1 MKIVPNSARRL
12 AWTLVVA
19 LGLTGAAFAQQNPAS
34 LPIVIKF
41 SHVVAAETNK
51 GKTAEYFKKV
61 AEERTKGA
69 VRVEVYA
76 NSVLYKDKEEMEA
89 LQLGAVQML
98 APTPGKFGP
107 LGAREFEVLD
117 LPYLFDSLEDEH
129 KVTQGAI
136 GRQLLGKLEPFGI
149 HGLAFWDNGFKEMTS
164 NKALRTPADFKGQKL
179 RIQSS
184 KVIEAQMRAVDAIP
198 QVMAFAELY
207 QAMQTGVVDGQ
218 ENPTNVIYPSKLYEV
233 QKYLTLS
240 DHGYHGYAVIVNA
253 KFWAG
258 LPPDIRAQLESAMKD
273 ASTFFNDGAKKENDE
288 GLAAIRASGGTE
300 IIVLTPEQKLAWKK
314 AFIKVHTE
322 MADRVGRPLI
332 QAIYK
337 ETGFD
342 PAKL

>member
-1 MKIVPNSARRL
+1 MTHYRRL
-12 AWTLVVA
+12 LALLVLVVA
-19 LGLTGAAFAQQNPAS
+19 GNATAQQ
-34 LPIVIKF
+34 PIVIKF
-41 SHVVAAETNK
+41 SHVVAADTNK
-51 GKTAEYFKKV
+51 GKTAEFFKKL

-69 VRVEVYA
+69 VKIEVYH
-76 NSVLYKDKEEMEA
+76 NSVLFKDKEEVEA

-107 LGAREFEVLD
+107 LGVREFEVLD
-117 LPYLFDSLEDEH
+117 LPFLFDTLDDEH
-129 KVTQGAI
+129 RVTQGPI
-136 GRQLLGKLEPFGI
+136 GRSLLALLEPKGI

-164 NKALRTPADFKGQKL
+164 NKALRRPEDFKGLKI

-198 QVMAFAELY
+198 QVMGFGELY

-240 DHGYHGYAVIVNA
+240 DHGYHGYAVITNA

-258 LPPDIRAQLESAMKD
+258 LPPDIRTALEGAMKD
-273 ASTFFNDGAKKENDE
+273 ASAYFNAQATKENDD
-288 GLAAIRASGGTE
+288 GLAAIKASGRTE
-300 IIVLTPEQKLAWKK
+300 VIVLTADEKRAWKR
-314 AFIKVHTE
+314 AFVKVHE
-322 MADRVGRPLI
+322 QMADRIGRPLV
-332 QAIYK
+332 QSIYK

-342 PAKL
+342 PGRL